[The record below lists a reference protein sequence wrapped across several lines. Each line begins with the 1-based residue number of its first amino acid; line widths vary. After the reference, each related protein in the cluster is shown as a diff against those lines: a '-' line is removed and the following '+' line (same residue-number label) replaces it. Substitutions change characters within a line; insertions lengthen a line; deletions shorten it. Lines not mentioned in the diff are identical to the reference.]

1 MRKELETGTEVKPPE
16 SIEFGREVC
25 GHPEQAETK
34 EWWLAN
40 GLGGYAAGTVA
51 GSLTRRYHGLL
62 IAPVNPPLGRI
73 LVVSKADETLT
84 DGNHEWAL
92 FTNRWQGGT
101 VDPKGH
107 VHIESFHLD
116 GRTPVWRYAVDDMRL
131 EKRIWMEPKANT
143 TYVAYRLERA
153 HLGKMQGIKLR
164 LRVLINARD
173 HHVPM
178 QSGGFTPRIS
188 SENGQLRVA
197 HSNWFSLYVRPQN
210 GVIES
215 ASYWVD
221 NFDLPV
227 ERERGLPD
235 RDNHLCV
242 GEARIDLIP
251 GKWTGLVFS
260 LNKDAS
266 PDMEEAIGRA
276 QANDARVIMLAETHV
291 PEIREAP
298 EWVKQ
303 LVLSADSFIFSRP
316 LPDLPEGES
325 IIAGYPWFGDWGR
338 DTMIA
343 LPGLTLA
350 TGRYDTAK
358 RVLQTFARFINQGM
372 LPNVFPGSGETPEYN
387 TVDAALWYIEAW
399 RAYVE
404 ATSDQA
410 ALEQAFPVLRDVMEW
425 HMKGT
430 RYHIRM
436 DPRDGLLYA
445 GEPGVQ
451 LTWMDAKV
459 GDWVVTPRIGK
470 PVEINALWFNAHLVM
485 VDFARLL
492 NVPATT
498 YVEAAEEIRRSF
510 RKFIDR
516 ETGGLFDVIDSPGGN
531 DGSIRPNQIFAVSLN
546 HCPLDRESQ
555 RNIVALCKRHLLC
568 SFGLR
573 SLSPSHKDYRPYYLG
588 GVWERDGSYHQG
600 PVWAWLL
607 GHYALAEFKVHGDAE
622 AAQALLDP
630 IRHHLF
636 DAGLGTVSEIF
647 DGAPPHIPRGC
658 PSQAWSVACI
668 LDAWWRLERAKR
680 GTPVFKQRKEE

>member
-1 MRKELETGTEVKPPE
+1 MEVRLRG
-16 SIEFGREVC
+16 STEFGREVC
-25 GHPEQAETK
+25 GHPEQAEAK

-73 LVVSKADETLT
+73 LVVSKADETLI

-101 VDPKGH
+101 VDPKGY

-116 GRTPVWRYAVDDMRL
+116 GRTPVWRYTSGDLCL
-131 EKRIWMEPKANT
+131 EKRIWMEPRANT
-143 TYVAYRLERA
+143 TYVAYRLEQA
-153 HLGKMQGIKLR
+153 HIGQTQGIKLR

-178 QSGGFTPRIS
+178 QSGGFTPHIS
-188 SENGQLRVA
+188 SENGQLHVV
-197 HSNWFSLYVRPQN
+197 HSSWFSLYVKPQH

-221 NFDLPV
+221 NLDLPV

-235 RDNHLCV
+235 WDNHLCA

-260 LNKDAS
+260 LNKDVS
-266 PDMEEAIGRA
+266 PDMEEAIGRS
-276 QANDARVIMLAETHV
+276 QADDARVIMLAETHV
-291 PEIREAP
+291 PEMRGAP

-316 LPDLPEGES
+316 LPDLPDGES

-358 RVLQTFARFINQGM
+358 RILQTFARFINQGM

-399 RAYVE
+399 RTYVE
-404 ATSDQA
+404 ATNDLSS
-410 ALEQAFPVLRDVMEW
+410 LEQAFPVLREVMEW

-436 DPRDGLLYA
+436 DPRDSLLYA

-485 VDFARLL
+485 ADFAGLL
-492 NVPATT
+492 NLQATT
-498 YVEAAEEIRRSF
+498 YVEAAEEIKRSF
-510 RKFIDR
+510 VKFIDR

-531 DGSIRPNQIFAVSLN
+531 DGSIRPNQIFAVSL
-546 HCPLDRESQ
+546 HHSPLDRELQ

-636 DAGLGTVSEIF
+636 DAGLGTISEIF

-680 GTPVFKQRKEE
+680 GTSAFEQRKEE